1 MVPDPFTAIHL
12 DCLGSNVQSYVQS
25 IDKLIRYTSDR
36 CQTATSAHTAV
47 APVTAPA
54 NSAKIEQ
61 FIALVGL
68 ARPAP
73 FNVAALLALVDDS
86 VENAVALY
94 FDAGG
99 DIAGLVGPA
108 PSDVPVSSSD
118 VMLSCGHVEAN
129 LSVQSLQQLKTA
141 LELIRAG
148 AVPPSHVDGEYGE
161 YTVENFTIMLPMKH
175 AHQH

>member
-1 MVPDPFTAIHL
+1 M
-12 DCLGSNVQSYVQS
+12 DCIGSNVTSFVQS
-25 IDKLIRYTSDR
+25 IDKLISYTSDR
-36 CQTATSAHTAV
+36 CQTSTSTTAAV
-47 APVTAPA
+47 TPVTST
-54 NSAKIEQ
+54 NTAKIDQ

-68 ARPAP
+68 SRPAP

-99 DIAGLVGPA
+99 DVTGLVGAA
-108 PSDVPVSSSD
+108 PSDVPAPSSD

-129 LSVQSLQQLKTA
+129 LSVQSLHQLKTA

-148 AVPPSHVDGEYGE
+148 VVPPSHVDGEYGE

>member
-1 MVPDPFTAIHL
+1 M
-12 DCLGSNVQSYVQS
+12 DCIGSNVNSYVQS
-25 IDKLIRYTSDR
+25 IDKLISFTNDR
-36 CQTATSAHTAV
+36 CQTSTSANTA
-47 APVTAPA
+47 APVTTTTNV
-54 NSAKIEQ
+54 NSAKVDQ

-68 ARPAP
+68 SRPAP

-99 DIAGLVGPA
+99 DVTGLVGAA
-108 PSDVPVSSSD
+108 PSDVPVASSD

-129 LSVQSLQQLKTA
+129 LSAQSLQQLKTA

-148 AVPPSHVDGEYGE
+148 VVPPSNIDGEYAE